1 MVVYLDLL
9 KFIIAPSYW
18 EGLIIVPIVL
28 WTYIFQGIYF
38 NLSFW
43 YKLTD
48 RTQWGAWFSL
58 IGVVITFALQA
69 IFVPKI
75 GYIASAASSTVCYFV
90 IMTLSYVI
98 GRRYLEIPYDMK
110 RIGLYTLLIVAL
122 LAVYYALPMFMPMS
136 TWIKMAFGTLLL
148 IIYCIIF
155 IKFDFNVFRY
165 RRING

>member
-1 MVVYLDLL
+1 MDISR
-9 KFIIAPSYW
+9 KW
-18 EGLIIVPIVL
+18 
-28 WTYIFQGIYF
+28 
-38 NLSFW
+38 
-43 YKLTD
+43 
-48 RTQWGAWFSL
+48 
-58 IGVVITFALQA
+58 A

-136 TWIKMAFGTLLL
+136 TWIKMAFGTILL

-155 IKFDFNVFRY
+155 IKFDFYVFRY